1 MKFIKACARSGNPSR
16 GLLVNFAEYC
26 ECIGSRGVRMLSL
39 RKDKNTNDNIG
50 SGIRLKGLS
59 CALKI
64 DTIDVDS
71 ENVKR
76 SGAKLGIDEENRQT
90 S

>member
-1 MKFIKACARSGNPSR
+1 
-16 GLLVNFAEYC
+16 
-26 ECIGSRGVRMLSL
+26 MLSL